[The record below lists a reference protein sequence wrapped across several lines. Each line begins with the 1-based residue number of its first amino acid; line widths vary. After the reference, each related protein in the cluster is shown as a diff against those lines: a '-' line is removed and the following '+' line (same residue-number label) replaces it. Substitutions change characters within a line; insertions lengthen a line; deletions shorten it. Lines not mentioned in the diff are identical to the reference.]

1 MNIETNDPGRSGSG
15 GAHAGNTS
23 IARIVEPRVQQLK
36 PLEERHLIHADGSA
50 HRHVDVFRE
59 LRTRLL
65 SLGGNDNFITMIA
78 PISPGSGGSFVAC
91 NLAAA
96 FAFHAT
102 KSALLIDCNLRDP
115 SQHVNLRVDA
125 GSGGLIEYLD
135 QQIAGK
141 DNIVYPTGIPDLDL
155 IPAGRLT
162 HISAEYFSSGK
173 MREMIGAL
181 RYEDG
186 QRHIFLDAPA
196 VTASPDARILSE
208 LVDFVV
214 LVVGSGKD
222 TPERIAKAVGNF
234 DRDKLAG
241 MVFNELP

>member
-1 MNIETNDPGRSGSG
+1 MNMENNDHHQANQAQQP
-15 GAHAGNTS
+15 GNTS
-23 IARIVEPRVQQLK
+23 IARIVEPRAQQIK
-36 PLEERHLIHADGSA
+36 PLEERRLIHHDGAA

-96 FAFHAT
+96 FAFHAS
-102 KSALLIDCNLRDP
+102 KSALLVDCNLRDP

-125 GSGGLIEYLD
+125 SGGGLIEYLD
-135 QQIAGK
+135 QQRTDADPI
-141 DNIVYPTGIPDLDL
+141 IYPTGIPDLEL

-162 HISAEYFSSGK
+162 HISAEYFSSGR
-173 MREMIGAL
+173 MRDMIGRL
-181 RYEDG
+181 RQEDA
-186 QRHIFLDAPA
+186 QRHIFIDAPA

-222 TPERIAKAVGNF
+222 TPERITKAVSNF
-234 DRDKLAG
+234 HSDKLAG
-241 MVFNELP
+241 LVFNELP

>member
-1 MNIETNDPGRSGSG
+1 MNMENNDPRQTASSQQ
-15 GAHAGNTS
+15 AGNTS
-23 IARIVEPRVQQLK
+23 IARIVEPRAQQLK
-36 PLEERHLIHADGSA
+36 PLEERRLIHHDGAA

-96 FAFHAT
+96 FAFHAS
-102 KSALLIDCNLRDP
+102 KSALLVDCNLRDP

-125 GSGGLIEYLD
+125 SGGGLIEYLD
-135 QQIAGK
+135 QQMTGTERI
-141 DNIVYPTGIPDLDL
+141 IYPTGIPDLEL

-162 HISAEYFSSGK
+162 HISAEYFSSGR
-173 MREMIGAL
+173 MREMIGQL
-181 RYEDG
+181 REEDA
-186 QRHIFLDAPA
+186 QRHIFIDAPS
-196 VTASPDARILSE
+196 VIASPDARMLSE

-222 TPERIAKAVGNF
+222 TPERITKAVSNF

-241 MVFNELP
+241 LVFNELP